1 VRSSERRFVAML
13 FADLITNEDE
23 TETDRQAAYDTL
35 LEAIQDADPI
45 NMVVLGKSYTVQNFH
60 VERL

>member
-1 VRSSERRFVAML
+1 MRSSERRFVAML

>member
-1 VRSSERRFVAML
+1 ML